1 MHKDHRP
8 ACHAFRLEKVKGLPR
23 ARAVFDPLLRPRTQT
38 FAKGFG
44 LLLPTGRIGI
54 CTLDMGCVGIGII
67 QLHGADP
74 LNVNWTIIP
83 IVALGSQTNSRRMHM
98 TASTTDLKSMLKD
111 PSLLETRA
119 YIGGKW
125 VDGEDGTF
133 DVTNPSRGDVVAKV
147 ANLSRAQVAGAI
159 AQAEAAQKEWAKWTG
174 KERAAVMRKW
184 FDLMMANQDDLG
196 MILTAEQGKPLAEAK
211 GEIAYGASFIE
222 FFGEQAKRIYG
233 ETIPGHQRDKR
244 ITVIKQPIGVAA
256 SITPWNF
263 PNAMITRKAAPALAA
278 GCAFVARPA
287 AETPLSA
294 IVMGVLAERA
304 GIPAGVFNVVPSSSS
319 SAIGKEFCENPA
331 VRKLTFT
338 GSTEV
343 GRILMKQAADQVMKC
358 SMELGG
364 NAPFIVFDDADLDAA
379 VEGAILCKFRN
390 NGQTCVCANRIYV
403 QAGVYDAFAAKLVK
417 AVEKLKVG
425 DGFEEGVALGPLI
438 NPAAGEK
445 VKEHIDDA
453 KAKGAT
459 IALGANGAMDGN
471 FLAPTIMT
479 GVTQDMKVAQEETFG
494 PLAPLFKFDTED
506 DVIAMAN
513 DTIFGLAS
521 YFYAKDLSRVYKVA
535 EALEYGIVGVNT
547 GLISTEVAPF
557 GGVKQSGLGRE
568 GSHHGIEDYL
578 EMKYICMSV

>member
-1 MHKDHRP
+1 M
-8 ACHAFRLEKVKGLPR
+8 
-23 ARAVFDPLLRPRTQT
+23 
-38 FAKGFG
+38 
-44 LLLPTGRIGI
+44 
-54 CTLDMGCVGIGII
+54 LDTM
-67 QLHGADP
+67 
-74 LNVNWTIIP
+74 
-83 IVALGSQTNSRRMHM
+83 
-98 TASTTDLKSMLKD
+98 TDLKSLLKD

-119 YIGGKW
+119 YIGGNW
-125 VDGEDGTF
+125 VEGDHGTF
-133 DVTNPSRGDVVAKV
+133 DVTNPARGDVIAQVSDV
-147 ANLSRAQVAGAI
+147 SRAQVAGAI
-159 AQAEAAQKEWAKWTG
+159 TQANTAQKDWAKWTG
-174 KERAAVMRKW
+174 KERASVLRKW
-184 FDLMMANQDDLG
+184 FDLMIENQSDLG
-196 MILTAEQGKPLAEAK
+196 IILTAEMGKPLAEGV

-222 FFGEQAKRIYG
+222 FFAEEAKRIYG

-263 PNAMITRKAAPALAA
+263 PNAMITRKAGPALAA

-294 IVMGVLAERA
+294 IVLGVLAERA
-304 GIPAGVFNVVPSSSS
+304 GIPAGVFNVVPSSRSS
-319 SAIGKEFCENPA
+319 EIGKEFCENDA

-343 GRILMKQAADQVMKC
+343 GRILLRQAADSVMKC

-403 QAGVYDAFAAKLVK
+403 QAGVYDAFA
-417 AVEKLKVG
+417 EKLRARVADMKVG
-425 DGFEEGVALGPLI
+425 DGLEDGTIFGPLI
-438 NPAAGEK
+438 NADAVVK
-445 VKEHIDDA
+445 VQEHIADA
-453 KAKGAT
+453 TAKGANV
-459 IALGANGAMDGN
+459 ILGGN
-471 FLAPTIMT
+471 PSSLGGTFFEPTIVT
-479 GVTQDMKVAQEETFG
+479 GATRDMAFSTDETFG
-494 PLAPLFKFDTED
+494 PLAPLFKFED
-506 DVIAMAN
+506 EDEVIAMAN

-547 GLISTEVAPF
+547 GIISTEVAPF

>member
-1 MHKDHRP
+1 M
-8 ACHAFRLEKVKGLPR
+8 
-23 ARAVFDPLLRPRTQT
+23 
-38 FAKGFG
+38 
-44 LLLPTGRIGI
+44 
-54 CTLDMGCVGIGII
+54 LDG
-67 QLHGADP
+67 
-74 LNVNWTIIP
+74 
-83 IVALGSQTNSRRMHM
+83 
-98 TASTTDLKSMLKD
+98 TDLKSMLKD

-119 YIGGKW
+119 YIGGQW
-125 VDGEDGTF
+125 VDGDDGTF
-133 DVTNPSRGDVVAKV
+133 DVTNPARGDVVAQV
-147 ANLSRAQVAGAI
+147 ADLSRAQVADAI
-159 AQAEAAQKEWAKWTG
+159 AQAEAAQKDWVAWTG
-174 KERAAVMRKW
+174 KERAAVLRKW

-196 MILTAEQGKPLAEAK
+196 AILTAEQGKPLAEAK
-211 GEIAYGASFIE
+211 GEIGYGASFIE
-222 FFGEQAKRIYG
+222 FFSEEAKRIYG

-278 GCAFVARPA
+278 GCSFVARPA

-304 GIPAGVFNVVPSSSS
+304 GIPAGVFNVLPSSSS
-319 SAIGKEFCENPA
+319 SAVGKEFCENPA

-343 GRILMKQAADQVMKC
+343 GRILLRQAADQVMKC

-364 NAPFIVFDDADLDAA
+364 NAPFIVFDDADIDAA

-403 QAGVYDAFAAKLVK
+403 QSGIYDAFA
-417 AVEKLKVG
+417 EKLKARVSTMKIG
-425 DGFEEGVALGPLI
+425 DGFEQGVDLGPLI

-453 KAKGAT
+453 TAKGAKV
-459 IALGANGAMDGN
+459 ILGGNGAMDGN
-471 FLAPTIMT
+471 FLPPTIMT
-479 GVTQDMKVAQEETFG
+479 GVTQDMQVATDETFG
-494 PLAPLFKFDTED
+494 PFAPLFKFED
-506 DVIAMAN
+506 EDEVIKMAN

-547 GLISTEVAPF
+547 GIISTEVAPF